1 MPHVVTEACIR
12 CRYTD
17 CVAVCPVDAFHAGS
31 KMLVIG
37 EECIDCG
44 LCVTECGPGAIYAE
58 EDLPQDQ
65 EVFKALNLKWA
76 EKWPVITRK
85 EMPLKDADRWK
96 GRASKRDQIPE
107 LLDFTE
113 GSEDVS

>member
-17 CVAVCPVDAFHAGS
+17 CVEVCPVDAFHAGTS
-31 KMLVIG
+31 MLVIG

-44 LCVTECGPGAIYAE
+44 LCVMECGPAAIYAE
-58 EDLPQDQ
+58 EDLPEDQDA
-65 EVFKALNLKWA
+65 FKALNLKWA

-85 EMPLKDADRWK
+85 EAPLPDADQWK
-96 GRASKRDQIPE
+96 DRTHKRDQIPE
-107 LLDFTE
+107 LLNVLQDTDNE
-113 GSEDVS
+113 L